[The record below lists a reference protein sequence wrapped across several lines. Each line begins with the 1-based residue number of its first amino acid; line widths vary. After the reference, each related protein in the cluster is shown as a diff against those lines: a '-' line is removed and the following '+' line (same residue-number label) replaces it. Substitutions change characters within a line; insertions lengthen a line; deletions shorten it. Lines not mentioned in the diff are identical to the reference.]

1 MAWNKSH
8 THVPIIKNDLDA
20 LIEGEVRDDQ
30 VFRYLYSTD
39 ASIYQIM
46 PTAVVIPKDIKD
58 ISKVVKYAA
67 KNGLSIVPRGGGTS
81 LSGQAI
87 GPGIVLDH
95 SKFLNEIIE
104 INPEGRYALV
114 QPGVVLD
121 LLNRALLPFNLMVG
135 PDPASS
141 AAATVG
147 GMLGNNSSGTHS
159 IMYGM
164 MVDHIESIKVV
175 LSDGSVVTLD
185 QKSIDET
192 RFVADRNNFEGK
204 IYAGM
209 LRILE
214 EHSGLIKEAF
224 PKVWRNVAGYNLNII
239 ADEFEKQG
247 HINLAKLITGSEGT
261 LANIVEAKIRVVRR
275 PKLRTLVVLHF
286 DDLSTG
292 LQLVPEILK
301 SEPSA
306 VELMDK
312 FYIDITRP
320 NLEFGPRLNLFVKGE
335 PKAILLVEFTGNT
348 QQEINE
354 GLSNLGETLSANSF
368 YGETTYCQ
376 TKESIDNVWAVRKA
390 GLGLIMSQRGDAKP
404 LAFVDDCSVP
414 LENLSTYACEVAKIC
429 ERAGTKAAF
438 YAHASAGCLH
448 INPLI
453 NTKDPSGVAQLREI
467 SQAVAETAISLGG
480 STTGEHGEGVA
491 RSIYNQQLFGN
502 ELHQVFRD
510 VKNLF
515 DPENIFNPGK
525 IFDTPTPWDS
535 SVLRLSPDYSTPLK
549 PEETHLDFSADGGFA
564 GAIEMCNGQGI
575 CRQLDIS
582 VMCPSFKVTR
592 DESHSTRGRANALR
606 AAISGELGKIG
617 LRSDDLFEILDLC
630 LECKACKRECPSA
643 VDMAKLKYEFLA
655 QFQSEKGLPIRSFF
669 FGHIADIYR
678 FAYMFPN
685 LSNWLFGNSIIKWG
699 MDWVLGIDKRR
710 KFPSI
715 TNESFQSWF
724 KRRSFTALR
733 SEKKV
738 VLWDDCYVTYNEPQI
753 GKSAVKVL
761 EALGYEVL
769 LPNGRKCCGRP
780 MISKGMLRQ
789 AKELAEHNLKILHP
803 FVVMGIPI
811 VGIEPSCIASFKDEY
826 PDLVSDK
833 ESAKLLARNS
843 YFIENFVNQQITEA
857 NIGSIFI
864 KNSPTQDIFLHAHCY
879 QKALISST
887 PILDLLRKIPNLS
900 VHEIPS
906 GCCGMAGSF
915 GYEKE
920 HYEIS
925 IEIGEEILF
934 PEIRTA
940 PGEAIIIAP
949 GTSCRAHIF
958 EGTGRRALHT
968 IEVIANSLC
977 AGEGATC

>member
-8 THVPIIKNDLDA
+8 THVPTIKNDLDA

-46 PTAVVIPKDIKD
+46 PAAVVIPKDIKD
-58 ISKVVKYAA
+58 ISEVVRYAG
-67 KNGLSIVPRGGGTS
+67 KNGLSIVSRGGGTS

-95 SKFLNEIIE
+95 SRHLDEIVE
-104 INPEGRYALV
+104 INPEERYALV

-121 LLNRALLPFNLMVG
+121 CLNRALLPFNLMVG

-141 AAATVG
+141 AAATIG

-185 QKSIDET
+185 QKSIDKAG
-192 RFVADRNNFEGK
+192 FVAGRKNFEGR

-214 EHSGLIKEAF
+214 EHGGLIKEAF
-224 PKVWRNVAGYNLNII
+224 PKVWRNVAGYNLNTIV
-239 ADEFEKQG
+239 DEFEKQG
-247 HINLAKLITGSEGT
+247 HINLAKLIIGSEGT
-261 LANIVEAKIRVVRR
+261 LANIIEAKIRVVKR

-286 DDLSTG
+286 DDLSAG

-320 NLEFGPRLNLFVKGE
+320 NLEFGPRLDLFVKGE
-335 PKAILLVEFTGNT
+335 PKAVLLVEFAGNT
-348 QQEINE
+348 QQEING
-354 GLSNLGETLSANSF
+354 GLSKLRETLSANSF
-368 YGETTYCQ
+368 YGDTTYCR

-390 GLGLIMSQRGDAKP
+390 GLGLIMNQRGDAKP

-414 LENLSTYACEVAKIC
+414 VENLSLYAYEVSKIC

-467 SQAVAETAISLGG
+467 SQAVAELAISLGG

-502 ELHQVFRD
+502 ELHQVFRE

-515 DPENIFNPGK
+515 DPDNIFNPGK
-525 IFDTPTPWDS
+525 IFDTPAPWDS
-535 SVLRLSPDYSTPLK
+535 SVLRLSPDYSTSLE
-549 PEETHLDFSADGGFA
+549 PEKTYLDFSADGGFA
-564 GAIEMCNGQGI
+564 GAVEMCNGQGT
-575 CRQLDIS
+575 CRQLDVS
-582 VMCPSFKVTR
+582 VMCPSFKATR
-592 DESHSTRGRANALR
+592 DEAYSTRGRANALR
-606 AAISGELGKIG
+606 AAISGELGSIG
-617 LRSDDLFEILDLC
+617 LQSEDLFDILDLC

-643 VDMAKLKYEFLA
+643 VDMTKLKYEFLA
-655 QFQSEKGLPIRSFF
+655 QFQSEKGLPIRSYF

-678 FAYMFPN
+678 LAHMFPN
-685 LSNWLFGNSIIKWG
+685 FSNWLFRNPAVLWG
-699 MDWVLGIDKRR
+699 MDWLFGIDKRR
-710 KFPSI
+710 KFPLI
-715 TNESFQSWF
+715 TDQSFQSWF
-724 KRRSFTALR
+724 KGRSSAALR

-738 VLWDDCYVTYNEPQI
+738 VLWDDCYVTHNEPQI

-761 EALGYEVL
+761 EALGCEVL
-769 LPNGRKCCGRP
+769 LPYGRKCCGRP
-780 MISKGMLRQ
+780 MISKGMLSQ
-789 AKELAEHNLKILHP
+789 AKELAEHNLKILQP
-803 FVVMGIPI
+803 FVAMGIPI
-811 VGIEPSCIASFKDEY
+811 VGIEPSCITSFKDEY

-833 ESAKLLARNS
+833 ESGNLLARNS
-843 YFIENFVNQQITEA
+843 YFIENYVNQQINEA

-864 KNSPTQDIFLHAHCY
+864 PDSPARDLFLHGHCY
-879 QKALISST
+879 QKALISTT

-925 IEIGEEILF
+925 MKIGEEVLF
-934 PEIRTA
+934 PEIRKA
-940 PGEAIIIAP
+940 PGEAIIVAP
-949 GTSCRAHIF
+949 GTSCRSHILD
-958 EGTGRRALHT
+958 GTGRRAFHT
-968 IEVIANSLC
+968 IEVIADYLNAC
-977 AGEGATC
+977 RDD